1 MSTLRRAIRAALVA
15 GLGIG
20 SAQAQVVTDGT
31 LGAVTNLAG
40 PQFQIGEG
48 LGRRVGDNLFHSF
61 RQFDI
66 AAGQGATFLGAPNIL
81 NVIARITGGQPS
93 TINGAVRV
101 SGPTAANLWLVNPSG
116 LVFGSG
122 ASIDVPGAVY
132 LSTATHLTLGS
143 AGGAGRF
150 DAVDPSRSV
159 LVAAAPSAFGFGG
172 ASAAS
177 ITLNGTRLV
186 ARSGQQVALVGGD
199 VRLNDARIDA
209 PSGRIQVGAVASTG
223 EARIGSDGVIDYTAF
238 ARLGEVYLSRGA
250 NNIGLLNANLNVNGS
265 TGPGGSVL
273 LRGARLVSDSGAI
286 SSETRGA
293 ESGGSIDL
301 DFRESV
307 ALRGDSFISVA
318 SRAAGRAGDITLRA
332 PSIDLAGTSTL
343 RSESFASGDGGNIRL
358 AGGTITL
365 RDDSGLRT
373 TARQQGD
380 GGSVRIDAT
389 GDLTLRG
396 NASIVAQTL
405 RAGDAG
411 DIALSGRNVRISDNA
426 TLTAS
431 TFTGST
437 GNGGSIA
444 INAQE
449 RFELIGTGTGT
460 PSDSALISTA
470 AAGSGNGGAVR
481 ITAGSVLVDRVAA
494 IESTAD
500 GAGDAGAIR
509 IEAGS
514 ARIDGGSAVDSRST
528 GAGDGGSIVFGV
540 GSLVLSGGARL
551 SAEALGTGFA
561 GDIEIDARAGRGDG
575 SILIDRSRIATAA
588 QVSDGGN
595 IRLLTAG
602 DIRLETG
609 TIETSVRSGQGNG
622 GNIALGDPANRPQFL
637 IARDSRIEANAF
649 GGNGGNIDVDA
660 DYIVLSSTSVL
671 RASSAL
677 GVDGTITFAT
687 PEVDLAALVPTN
699 LEGEGNGTL
708 VEVQRCR
715 NERSLL
721 SSVRVRSD
729 ASALNR
735 VSAMDEER
743 AGKLKSCLR

>member
-1 MSTLRRAIRAALVA
+1 MNTLRHAIGLALLA
-15 GLGIG
+15 GCGATPAL
-20 SAQAQVVTDGT
+20 AQVATDGT
-31 LGAVTNLAG
+31 LGAATNLAG
-40 PQFQIGEG
+40 PQFQIPED

-66 AAGQGATFLGAPNIL
+66 AAGQGATFTGATSIL

-101 SGPTAANLWLVNPSG
+101 SGPAAANLWLVNPSG

-122 ASIDVPGAVY
+122 ATIDVPGSVY

-143 AGGAGRF
+143 GSGAGRF
-150 DAVDPSRSV
+150 DAAEPARSV

-199 VRLNDARIDA
+199 VRLNDARIEA
-209 PSGRIQVGAVASTG
+209 PSGRIQVGAVASAG
-223 EARIGSDGVIDYTAF
+223 EARIGAGGVLDYTAF
-238 ARLGEVYLSRGA
+238 ARLGEVNLSRGA

-265 TGPGGSVL
+265 SGPGGSVL

-293 ESGGSIDL
+293 EAGGSIDL

-307 ALRGDSFISVA
+307 ALRGGSFISVA
-318 SRAAGRAGDITLRA
+318 SRAAGRAGDIAVRA
-332 PSIDLAGTSTL
+332 PSIELAGTSTL
-343 RSESFASGDGGNIRL
+343 RSESFATGDGGNIRL
-358 AGGTITL
+358 SGASITL
-365 RDDSGLRT
+365 RDDAGLRT
-373 TARQQGD
+373 TARQQGR
-380 GGSVRIDAT
+380 GGAVTVDAS

-411 DIALSGRNVRISDNA
+411 AIALSGRNVRITDNA

-437 GNGGSIA
+437 GNGGSIT

-449 RFELIGTGTGT
+449 RFELIGTGTGA

-481 ITAGSVLVDRVAA
+481 ISAGSVLVDRVAA

-509 IEAGS
+509 IEAAG

-528 GAGDGGSIVFGV
+528 GAGDGGSIAFGV
-540 GSLVLSGGARL
+540 GSLVLAGGARL
-551 SAEALGTGFA
+551 SAEALGSGFA
-561 GDIEIDARAGRGDG
+561 GDIEIDTRAGRGDG
-575 SILIDRSRIATAA
+575 SILIDRARIATAA

-602 DIRLETG
+602 DIRLENG

-622 GNIALGDPANRPQFL
+622 GNIALGDPADRPQFL

-660 DYIVLSSTSVL
+660 DYIVLSATSVL

-687 PEVDLAALVPTN
+687 PEVDLA
-699 LEGEGNGTL
+699 TL
-708 VEVQRCR
+708 LPLAPPAPADGRGIPVTDCGRAAQGDSRLRLAGGVMASKEVGC
-715 NERSLL
+715 
-721 SSVRVRSD
+721 D
-729 ASALNR
+729 
-735 VSAMDEER
+735 
-743 AGKLKSCLR
+743 